1 MDEKKIEALQKK
13 SRRSYYF
20 AAAFSAAVFLAIT
33 SVLFFLLLTTPSGIA
48 YLEESPKE
56 MITGVI
62 VLPALLAVGI
72 YLLLYYLLRQLMKPS
87 TRLLKVH
94 MCCRSWRQRADFPTC
109 PIRPKTDWTTT
120 KSATVM

>member
-62 VLPALLAVGI
+62 VPA
-72 YLLLYYLLRQLMKPS
+72 RPS
-87 TRLLKVH
+87 GRGNLSPSVLSVCK
-94 MCCRSWRQRADFPTC
+94 DNL
-109 PIRPKTDWTTT
+109 
-120 KSATVM
+120 